1 MVLFFAPRKHSSRC
15 ADETQRSRW
24 SGCDAKNAVEH
35 IRQLAREML
44 TGSEA
49 FELSPSLPDLAPC
62 ETLAN
67 NLHKPATMASASVG
81 RASS

>member
-44 TGSEA
+44 AREA
-49 FELSPSLPDLAPC
+49 FELFAILTGFS
-62 ETLAN
+62 TLRDSN
-67 NLHKPATMASASVG
+67 
-81 RASS
+81 